1 MANCAKCGQPVEDGE
16 KFCKS
21 CGAAVG
27 SEENNQQ
34 DLGAK
39 IAQLNNTEDTTK
51 DYDNSDIESNKVMAV
66 LAYIGILV
74 LVPILAAKNSK
85 YARFHANQGL
95 VLFIAEIIYNFVSV
109 IIRAIL
115 PLAVVNI
122 ILWVISVLFLVLSI
136 IGIVN
141 AATGKAKE
149 LPVIGK
155 IRIIK

>member
-1 MANCAKCGQPVEDGE
+1 M
-16 KFCKS
+16 
-21 CGAAVG
+21 
-27 SEENNQQ
+27 
-34 DLGAK
+34 
-39 IAQLNNTEDTTK
+39 
-51 DYDNSDIESNKVMAV
+51 

-95 VLFIAEIIYNFVSV
+95 VLFIAEVIYNIVSA

>member
-95 VLFIAEIIYNFVSV
+95 VLFIAEVIYNIVSA

-115 PLAVVNI
+115 PLVVVNI

>member
-1 MANCAKCGQPVEDGE
+1 MGNSVPLILGGLAAGSVAGL
-16 KFCKS
+16 F
-21 CGAAVG
+21 GAG
-27 SEENNQQ
+27 
-34 DLGAK
+34 G
-39 IAQLNNTEDTTK
+39 
-51 DYDNSDIESNKVMAV
+51 
-66 LAYIGILV
+66 GLV

-95 VLFIAEIIYNFVSV
+95 VLFIAEIIYNFVSA